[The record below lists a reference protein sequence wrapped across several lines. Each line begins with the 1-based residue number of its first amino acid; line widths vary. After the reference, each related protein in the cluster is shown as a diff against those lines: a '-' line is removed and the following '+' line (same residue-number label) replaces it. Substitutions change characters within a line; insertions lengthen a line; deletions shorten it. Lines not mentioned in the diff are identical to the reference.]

1 MSKVQTKKKSLDM
14 RISRKTINA
23 IQGTKTSK
31 KNFDYFES
39 GTKKPKVD
47 IPKPIKKKKR
57 TLGLSLPKKNV
68 HIDTTALMDKLE
80 SLDKNENEI
89 NTNDIPLDFVS
100 LNQVL
105 DNDNIDEINNI
116 KSSTSFD
123 FDEKSNNV
131 ETPEYISIISTTL
144 DKLPEEQNKRV
155 IKNMRRGHVRSPKV
169 PTAPASNNSPFYITV
184 DTDINYNE
192 IMSQPDKKGSE
203 VIDQNSQFFTS
214 PSVFEGEDIKYS
226 EVDLSLNY
234 GSEFLQEDYLAP
246 DNGLDVKFLGAIDDS
261 YLFESET
268 NIPEKEEKDNS
279 DIIDFTSTTN
289 EDENEDRI
297 ISDKLVA
304 EILSNDSDSNLK
316 DLDEIT
322 NLIDFDSI
330 NNLYDTNN
338 DVTDT
343 KEDIAQEKNAADNI
357 ISFPT
362 TKSSNASNFSSMI
375 FKTFKYDKS
384 DNNVLY
390 DSSSYLPTPEDIPV
404 PINYVERADSPSV
417 QKEPLI
423 ESASI
428 NNELPTPITSAQNV
442 LENTI
447 PKDEILDIT
456 SLNTDTT
463 LIEDDF
469 EEDIDAI
476 VDSNEYEINNPI
488 DDDDALEFDDSDI
501 EIDEVFDIDLDI
513 DEEPI
518 DDNLDDDVEN
528 EFDFD
533 NIEEVSVE
541 DIDLTED
548 NILDYITAA
557 INENQN
563 VINGDENKN
572 EEVKKAEP
580 LDEDIKQKLTDEL
593 SGLDKEL
600 QDELL
605 SEMLLDT
612 DDIIDENDI
621 PENDNDQKANTDI
634 ELSKLVNTLSSTISD
649 LENSITLPEVKSNN
663 QEENNQEDIP
673 NKAINI
679 LINKDDIFSISI
691 DKDTYDIL
699 ADFAGISV
707 VSENINIA
715 TPKNNFFVKIG
726 NKYIE
731 IHRKEDAKF
740 ILYTNFEDIEFE
752 NAINNI
758 NFAKKRNK
766 IELTIKEA
774 FKLSSVEN
782 KVSLSIM
789 NTNIATNTTTV
800 PIVDATTDVE
810 PTLTDNPNS
819 ICDNNVLIINEE
831 TQKVYLPYN
840 IEEVMDFIK
849 NPNNEYHTIRDVVDG
864 EFTLPLQL
872 FKMPIISRFKEAYNF
887 MRTKENSSIVA
898 ALDLAFELMFNT
910 NLNPAIIRACR
921 NLRELNVYLD
931 CLYENELENFDCF
944 KIVYKVLPKIQ

>member
-23 IQGTKTSK
+23 IQGTKTSR

-57 TLGLSLPKKNV
+57 TLGLNLPKKNV

-80 SLDKNENEI
+80 SLDKNETEI

-105 DNDNIDEINNI
+105 NNDNIDEINNI
-116 KSSTSFD
+116 KSSTT
-123 FDEKSNNV
+123 FDEKSNNA
-131 ETPEYISIISTTL
+131 ETPEYISIVSTTL
-144 DKLPEEQNKRV
+144 DKLPKEQNKRI
-155 IKNMRRGHVRSPKV
+155 IKNMRRGHVRSVKV
-169 PTAPASNNSPFYITV
+169 ATTPASNNKPFYITV
-184 DTDINYNE
+184 DNDINYNE

-214 PSVFEGEDIKYS
+214 PSVFEDEEIKYS

-234 GSEFLQEDYLAP
+234 GSEYLQEDYLAP

-268 NIPEKEEKDNS
+268 NMPKKVEKDNS
-279 DIIDFTSTTN
+279 DIIDFTSAEK

-304 EILSNDSDSNLK
+304 EILSNGDSDSNLN

-322 NLIDFDSI
+322 NLIDFNSI
-330 NNLYDTNN
+330 NDLYAIDNEN
-338 DVTDT
+338 TDT
-343 KEDIAQEKNAADNI
+343 KEDVVQEKNAADNV

-362 TKSSNASNFSSMI
+362 TKPSNASNFSSMI

-404 PINYVERADSPSV
+404 PINYVERADSPSI

-428 NNELPTPITSAQNV
+428 NNELPTPVASAQNI

-447 PKDEILDIT
+447 QKDEILDIS

-476 VDSNEYEINNPI
+476 VDSNEYEIDNPI

-501 EIDEVFDIDLDI
+501 EFDDVLDIDVDI
-513 DEEPI
+513 DEEPS
-518 DDNLDDDVEN
+518 DDDVEN

-533 NIEEVSVE
+533 NIEEVSID

-563 VINGDENKN
+563 VINGDEDKN

-580 LDEDIKQKLTDEL
+580 LDDDIKQKLTDEL

-605 SEMLLDT
+605 SEMLLDS

-621 PENDNDQKANTDI
+621 PEDSNDQNANTDI

-649 LENSITLPEVKSNN
+649 LENSITLPEIKSKN
-663 QEENNQEDIP
+663 QEENNQEEIP

-789 NTNIATNTTTV
+789 NTNLANTTTV
-800 PIVDATTDVE
+800 PIVDATADVE